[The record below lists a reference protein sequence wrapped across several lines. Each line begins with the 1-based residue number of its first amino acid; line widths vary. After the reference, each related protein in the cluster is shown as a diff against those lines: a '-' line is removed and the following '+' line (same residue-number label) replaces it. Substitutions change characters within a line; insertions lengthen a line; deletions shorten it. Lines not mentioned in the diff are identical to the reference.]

1 MIKLILTGKTYGI
14 KYTLREMGFRW
25 HPDAKVWY
33 KMFNDSDKAN
43 AEALA
48 TKWASEGVTGKT
60 EYIEGKVKE
69 KRYPVKESWLFNL
82 ESMHDK
88 IFCLSYDMREGKL
101 TTPFIVANTTI
112 NDEDDLFALLDEAD
126 TLRCKASRPVS
137 GKDYG
142 RIKEI
147 VTWRVE
153 QRYARCMASG
163 MSESDAGRCFE
174 DI

>member
-1 MIKLILTGKTYGI
+1 MIKVFVTGKTYDI
-14 KYTLREMGFRW
+14 RNTLKLQGFRCNAT
-25 HPDAKVWY
+25 AKAWI
-33 KMFNDSDKAN
+33 MDFNDSEKQDVDDLKNRWAGV
-43 AEALA
+43 EVR
-48 TKWASEGVTGKT
+48 TKQVDGDA
-60 EYIEGKVKE
+60 KE

-101 TTPFIVANTTI
+101 TTPFVVANTTI
-112 NDEDDLFALLDEAD
+112 NDEDDLFTLLDEAD
-126 TLRCKASRPVS
+126 NLRYKASRPVS

-142 RIKEI
+142 RIKEL

-163 MSESDAGRCFE
+163 MSESDAGKCFE

>member
-1 MIKLILTGKTYGI
+1 MIKLILTGNTYGI
-14 KYTLREMGFRW
+14 RYEIKGKGFRW
-25 HPDAKVWY
+25 HPDFKAWY
-33 KMFNDSDKAN
+33 KLFNDADKAD
-43 AEALA
+43 AEAIA
-48 TKWASEGVTGKT
+48 KEYGRNGVQAKLET
-60 EYIEGKVKE
+60 IEGKVKE

-101 TTPFIVANTTI
+101 TTPFVVANTTI

-142 RIKEI
+142 RIKEL

-153 QRYARCMASG
+153 QRYARCMAGG